1 MKKFQVINLYIHIC
15 FLFQEKL
22 GEYQRCNPNYVG
34 HGCPF
39 GMNIPPTDATPA
51 IQTILQCVRQQYE
64 DAASKHNLPSPK
76 EESTH
81 NTASHYTERILKSI
95 KVEPVTSLSLPISEG
110 NISIIPSNPTITTKM
125 FSDQKSICTSLQ
137 PLPTVI
143 TLNTDTSL
151 IPTSF
156 LSSLAWHMQMTKQE
170 SKKKNSNTIHHLV
183 DSDLGKVCNVQ
194 QNTQNT
200 ITYGSSAL
208 ETEKVCPLKNLF
220 SEIGHSIK
228 NDQESS
234 GTLLESLDALAFSKG
249 HATLHNQ
256 IVIEHNLSNSESVSN
271 LDNLDLSFSSSYKS
285 TELNETA
292 TPSTITPSPVCTS
305 AANIRDD
312 INQCSVDTLKNR
324 CSPYSNINL
333 ALLESFQE
341 RDHDM
346 DNTTDGNDIKS
357 LTDACRKKTPSLGR
371 VHPSRDF
378 YLTPSFANDLVPLSS
393 YTSPTNETRNIFFEG
408 KSTSPFDY
416 VGQGQSSSYSTES
429 SSQSPWH
436 IATDVPSFQETK
448 QFIPSISTRLGLMP
462 QISPNLSVESS
473 MSLCLTPPVK
483 TLDNIQRLDIQPLL
497 SIPPLINDSMLSKS
511 TDKCYNLTSH
521 DFGPM
526 VSNTAGPSILPSLDH
541 PLDFE
546 NLMDLDSLPFL
557 R

>member
-1 MKKFQVINLYIHIC
+1 M
-15 FLFQEKL
+15 
-22 GEYQRCNPNYVG
+22 
-34 HGCPF
+34 
-39 GMNIPPTDATPA
+39 PPTDATPA

-64 DAASKHNLPSPK
+64 DAASKQNLSSPK
-76 EESTH
+76 EESTQ
-81 NTASHYTERILKSI
+81 NTASHNTERILKSI

-110 NISIIPSNPTITTKM
+110 NISIMPSNPIITTKM
-125 FSDQKSICTSLQ
+125 LSDHKSICPSQQ

-156 LSSLAWHMQMTKQE
+156 LSSLAWHMQIKNQE
-170 SKKKNSNTIHHLV
+170 SKTKNTNTIHQLV
-183 DSDLGKVCNVQ
+183 ESDLGKVCNLQ
-194 QNTQNT
+194 ENTQNT
-200 ITYGSSAL
+200 MTYGSSAL
-208 ETEKVCPLKNLF
+208 ETDKVYPLKTFF
-220 SEIGHSIK
+220 SEIGRSIK

-249 HATLHNQ
+249 HATLQNQ

-271 LDNLDLSFSSSYKS
+271 FDNLDLSFSSSYKS

-292 TPSTITPSPVCTS
+292 TPSTITPSPVCTNAINS
-305 AANIRDD
+305 MDD
-312 INQCSVDTLKNR
+312 INQCSVDTLKNT
-324 CSPYSNINL
+324 CSASSNINL

-346 DNTTDGNDIKS
+346 DNTTDGNDINS
-357 LTDACRKKTPSLGR
+357 LTDACRKKTSSLGR
-371 VHPSRDF
+371 IHPSRDF

-393 YTSPTNETRNIFFEG
+393 YKSPTNGTPSIFFEG

-416 VGQGQSSSYSTES
+416 VGLGQSSSYSTES
-429 SSQSPWH
+429 SSHSPWH
-436 IATDVPSFQETK
+436 IITDVPSFQETK
-448 QFIPSISTRLGLMP
+448 KFIPGISTRLGLMP
-462 QISPNLSVESS
+462 RISPNLSVESN
-473 MSLCLTPPVK
+473 MGLCLTPPVN
-483 TLDNIQRLDIQPLL
+483 TLDNFQRLDIQPLL

-511 TDKCYNLTSH
+511 TEKCYNLTSH

-526 VSNTAGPSILPSLDH
+526 VSNPTGPSILPSLDH